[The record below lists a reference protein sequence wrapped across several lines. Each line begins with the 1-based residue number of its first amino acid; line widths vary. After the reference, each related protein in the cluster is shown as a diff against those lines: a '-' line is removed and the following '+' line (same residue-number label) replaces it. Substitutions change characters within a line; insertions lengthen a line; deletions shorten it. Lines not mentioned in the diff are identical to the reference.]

1 MEIESTVEINTIN
14 NYLVK
19 LHNIEKPVRC
29 RIIETKNT
37 ELPYNCEIEFLSNY
51 ESIAIPAR
59 TYGEAFGEMCLFLA
73 ELKTPLQENKGY

>member
-29 RIIETKNT
+29 RIIGTKNT
-37 ELPYNCEIEFLSNY
+37 ELPYTYEVELLSDH
-51 ESIAIPAR
+51 EPISIQAR
-59 TYGEAFGEMCLFLA
+59 THNEAFEEMCQYLA
-73 ELKTPLQENKGY
+73 ELKLPLQENKDY

>member
-1 MEIESTVEINTIN
+1 MKIENTVEINIIN

-37 ELPYNCEIEFLSNY
+37 ELPYNHEVEFLSNH
-51 ESIAIPAR
+51 EPIDKAR
-59 TYGEAFGEMCLFLA
+59 THDEAFGDLCLFLA
-73 ELKTPLQENKGY
+73 ELKLPFQENKDY